1 MLLLGGMFLW
11 TSLVPSQAHTACR
24 NPNIAEEDTPL
35 LRPVAASGPVEIKW
49 FGHAFFQ
56 ITSSAGTR
64 IITDPFGNMGYPMPE
79 VWPHVVTVG
88 RESGNHNN
96 VGLAKG
102 EPLVLRGQNL
112 GTNEWNQVNTTFR
125 DVLIYNVPIH
135 TRGIPGYFKGSAF
148 VFEMDGLCICHTG
161 DVGEP
166 FNEDQLELIGHVDVV
181 LLPVGGAYTMGPENA
196 KKVTSNSNPR
206 SLSPCITTATSA
218 SWKDISMG
226 LIEFDVLKPTG
237 SPSAKT
243 PFLRSRRSTSPKSS
257 GTAICEEI
265 RYSVLCR
272 KRIVGYPLGD
282 FGQNQIPIQRR
293 THPMSGYLWKATVRN
308 VNRALK
314 EVNAFEWE
322 GDYSRGRD
330 ALDMLE
336 ERMDEELEQYLG

>member
-1 MLLLGGMFLW
+1 MKIKRGLFRLVLPAITIFLW
-11 TSLVPSQAHTACR
+11 ISLVPFQAHTACR
-24 NPNIAEEDTPL
+24 NPNIAEEDNPL
-35 LRPVAASGPVEIKW
+35 LRPAAASGPVEIKW

-56 ITSSAGTR
+56 ITSSAGTQ

-79 VWPHVVTVG
+79 VWPNVVTVG

-135 TRGIPGYFKGSAF
+135 TRGIPSYFKGSAF

-196 KKVTSNSNPR
+196 KKVT
-206 SLSPCITTATSA
+206 
-218 SWKDISMG
+218 
-226 LIEFDVLKPTG
+226 EQLKPKIAVPMHYYSNFSLLERYIDG
-237 SPSAKT
+237 PY
-243 PFLRSRRSTSPKSS
+243 RVRRLETNQF
-257 GTAICEEI
+257 
-265 RYSVLCR
+265 
-272 KRIVGYPLGD
+272 IV
-282 FGQNQIPIQRR
+282 
-293 THPMSGYLWKATVRN
+293 TK
-308 VNRALK
+308 
-314 EVNAFEWE
+314 
-322 GDYSRGRD
+322 D
-330 ALDMLE
+330 ALPPVTEIYIPKVLWHGDL
-336 ERMDEELEQYLG
+336 